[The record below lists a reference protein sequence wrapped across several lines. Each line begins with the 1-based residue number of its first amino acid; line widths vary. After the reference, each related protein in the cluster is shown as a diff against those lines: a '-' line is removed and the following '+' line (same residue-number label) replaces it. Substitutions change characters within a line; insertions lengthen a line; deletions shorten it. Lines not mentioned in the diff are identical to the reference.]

1 MTKKELAKKKEK
13 LQGIVRK
20 LIKRYGKEILYQG
33 DWFYH
38 LKHYTINIYAPEN
51 SKVFSIRAYKAEGD
65 TTNWDWDK
73 SINLGRVDAW
83 LLK

>member
-1 MTKKELAKKKEK
+1 MTKKELAKEKEK
-13 LQGIVRK
+13 LQGIVRR
-20 LIKRYGKEILYQG
+20 LIKRKGAEILYHG
-33 DWFYH
+33 DWFYY

-51 SKVFSIRAYKAEGD
+51 SKVFSIRAYQVEGD

-73 SINLGRVDAW
+73 SINLGRIDAW

>member
-1 MTKKELAKKKEK
+1 MTKKELAKEKEK
-13 LQGIVRK
+13 LQGIVRR
-20 LIKRYGKEILYQG
+20 LINRKGAEILYHG
-33 DWFYH
+33 DWFYY

-51 SKVFSIRAYKAEGD
+51 SKVFRIRAYQVEGD